1 MLNQNGINVLS
12 LFDGMSCGRIAL
24 ERANIKIKSY
34 YSSEIDKYAIKVTMK
49 NYPDTIQLGDVT
61 KWKDWKIEKP
71 DLIIAGSPC
80 QGFSFA
86 GKQLNFNDPRS
97 KLFFV
102 FADILKFYK
111 PQYFLLENV
120 RMKENYEK
128 VISRTLGEI
137 YPEYVQHPEIWG
149 EGLLEPYLINS
160 ALVSAQ
166 NRERLYFTNIPI
178 KGLPEDRGIL
188 LKYIIENGST
198 ERNKS
203 YCIDANYFKG
213 SSPEN
218 YLDKSRRQLIMGG
231 AFRGRNPDNPS
242 DRTVGIDTEQRLEIN
257 PTGKSNCLS
266 TVSKDSLC
274 IQIGNAN
281 PEGYER
287 TNRSYSQEGKMPCIR
302 AGDNPKIALPGFESF
317 ESEKSQKRIKN
328 NIKELDEKGNCL
340 GTGCG
345 NPAQNGTTVVLDF
358 INEPYESDF
367 QQNKTVSIDKEKFP
381 CLCAQSGG
389 KTRGIGIHNEK
400 LYWRKLTPV
409 ECERLQTVDDNYTD
423 CVSTTQRY
431 RMLGNGWTVEVIAWI
446 FSFMKEFII

>member
-1 MLNQNGINVLS
+1 MGINVLS
-12 LFDGMSCGRIAL
+12 LFDGMSCGQIAL
-24 ERANIKIKSY
+24 ERANIKVNNY
-34 YSSEIDKYAIKVTMK
+34 YASEIDKHAIKVTMK
-49 NYPDTIQLGDVT
+49 NYPNTIQLGNVT
-61 KWKDWKIEKP
+61 KWKGWKIEKP
-71 DLIIAGSPC
+71 DLIVAGSPC

-102 FADILKFYK
+102 FVDILKYYK

-137 YPEYVQHPEIWG
+137 YPECVQHPEIWG
-149 EGLLEPYLINS
+149 EGLLEPHLVNS

-166 NRERLYFTNIPI
+166 NRERLYWTNIPI

-188 LKYIIENGST
+188 LKDIIENGST

-203 YCIDANYFKG
+203 YTIDAN
-213 SSPEN
+213 
-218 YLDKSRRQLIMGG
+218 
-231 AFRGRNPDNPS
+231 
-242 DRTVGIDTEQRLEIN
+242 GIDTEQRLEIN
-257 PTGKSNCLS
+257 PTGKSNCFS
-266 TVSKDSLC
+266 TVSKNSLC
-274 IQIGNAN
+274 IQVGNAN
-281 PEGYER
+281 PDGYER
-287 TNRSYSQEGKMPCIR
+287 TNRIYSQEGKMPCIR
-302 AGDNPKIALPGFESF
+302 AGDNPKVALPGFESF
-317 ESEKSQKRIKN
+317 ESEESQRRIIN

-367 QQNKTVSIDKEKFP
+367 QQNKTVSIEEDKFP

-409 ECERLQTVDDNYTD
+409 ECERLQTVNDNYTD

-431 RMLGNGWTVEVIAWI
+431 RMLGNGWTVEVITWI
-446 FSFMKEFII
+446 FSFMKDLI